1 MPSRHHL
8 YHMYSASE
16 SESEEEEEFDEAF
29 DEVKE
34 YKIECKTIWDTVYWS
49 VALHDEFCIPHYRVP
64 NEDIWN
70 NPKHYESVGKLLSPY
85 LNQETM
91 KHIGYNCRAYGNINK
106 YNFDTLMYFA
116 RGWCEINNVEDIFW
130 VVKCIIE
137 FVGI

>member
-1 MPSRHHL
+1 
-8 YHMYSASE
+8 MYSASE
-16 SESEEEEEFDEAF
+16 SESEEEEEEI

-34 YKIECKTIWDTVYWS
+34 YKIECKTMWDIVYWS
-49 VALHDEFCIPHYRVP
+49 VALRDEFCIPHSRVP
-64 NEDIWN
+64 NEDVWN
-70 NPKHYESVGKLLSPY
+70 NPQYYESVGTLLSPH
-85 LNQETM
+85 LNQEAM
-91 KHIGYNCRAYGNINK
+91 EYLGYDCKANGNINK